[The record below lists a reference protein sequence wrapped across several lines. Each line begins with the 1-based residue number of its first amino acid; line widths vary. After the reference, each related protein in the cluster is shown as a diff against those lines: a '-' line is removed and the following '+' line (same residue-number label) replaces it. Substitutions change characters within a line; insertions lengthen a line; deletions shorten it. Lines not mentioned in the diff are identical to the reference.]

1 MVHSQ
6 QWQKNACAR
15 TVNGTKF
22 KKHSSS
28 SPTIFL
34 KAFIISWLDILKTS
48 KNNTAKHAYFFHLI
62 IQRTPRDMG
71 ILNK

>member
-48 KNNTAKHAYFFHLI
+48 KNNTAKHAYFFSFNYPKNTKRYGHF
-62 IQRTPRDMG
+62 
-71 ILNK
+71 K